1 MGACGWH
8 ERQLQ
13 DYIEQS
19 GGETKVIIEEALQAS
34 KEQMD
39 QAPDP
44 VNDILT
50 IDPETRMITVPASEI
65 LLGVQHD
72 ALAERKYFRCPKI
85 VGDDID
91 LTNMELYVVYQNA
104 GGSDDRNRDR
114 YHVTDV
120 QAVDDGYIEFSWKLS
135 EKVTSYA
142 GDVQFGVCAIDTDED
157 GNVVNR
163 WNTGITT
170 GKSMVGLDAGLT
182 DYERESPTDLYTQ
195 LITELTQ
202 TVSQVVPITVHA
214 MLGSGNVVTSDKSF
228 AEITGLIQDGKNILL
243 RFRTEVQSY
252 TLNLSEVSS
261 SQIAFRLLSVVGKN
275 VQQMDCVFKSDG
287 SIVYA
292 SSTLDINS
300 EINASL
306 QAAKDSGVFNGKDG
320 AQGEKGETG
329 PVGPQG
335 PKGTD
340 GKTPVKGVDYYTD
353 ADKQE
358 MVEAVLT
365 ALPDG
370 TEVSY

>member
-1 MGACGWH
+1 M
-8 ERQLQ
+8 
-13 DYIEQS
+13 
-19 GGETKVIIEEALQAS
+19 TVEEALQAA

-72 ALAERKYFRCPKI
+72 AMAERKYFRCPKI

-91 LTNMELYVVYQNA
+91 LTKMELYVVFQNA
-104 GGSDDRNRDR
+104 GGTEDRNRDR

-120 QAVDDGYIEFSWKLS
+120 QTVDDGYIEFSWKLS
-135 EKVTSYA
+135 EKVTAYA

-182 DYERESPTDLYTQ
+182 DYERDSPTDLYTQ

-202 TVSQVVPITVHA
+202 TVSQVTPITVHA
-214 MLGSGNVVTSDKSF
+214 VLGSENVVTSDKSF
-228 AEITGLIQDGKNILL
+228 SEITGLIQTGKNVLL
-243 RFRTEVQSY
+243 RLRTEVQSY

-261 SQIAFRLLSVVGKN
+261 SQISFRLLSVTGKN
-275 VQQMDCVFKSDG
+275 VQQMDCVFKDDG
-287 SIVYA
+287 RIEY
-292 SSTLDINS
+292 SSSMLDINS
-300 EINASL
+300 EISGSL
-306 QAAKDSGVFNGKDG
+306 QAAKDSGAFNGKDG
-320 AQGEKGETG
+320 AQGEKGATG
-329 PVGPQG
+329 PAGPQG
-335 PKGTD
+335 PKGDTGETGPQGLQGSKGAD
-340 GKTPVKGVDYYTD
+340 GKTPVKGVDYFTE

-358 MVEAVLT
+358 LIEAVL
-365 ALPDG
+365 AAIPDG
-370 TEVSY
+370 SEVAY